1 METDF
6 KNISGMFR
14 TNTDIINKAIADVRP
29 EDWFRT
35 PGDDSNHL
43 MWLLGHVVVHRG
55 QVLKTI
61 GVDWNRSWAPLFARG
76 AQRGDDA
83 EYPTVDEMRAAWDE
97 ISEQL
102 KGALR
107 EPAADVLT
115 QPAPEGPPSFDKKLS
130 GTVAFYAFH
139 DTYHTG
145 QVSFLRK
152 WLGYGQTIG

>member
-14 TNTDIINKAIADVRP
+14 ANTDIVSKAIADVRP

-43 MWLLGHVVVHRG
+43 MWLLGHIVVHRAY
-55 QVLKTI
+55 VLKNL
-61 GVDWNRSWAPLFARG
+61 GGDWDRSWAPLFAPG
-76 AQRGDDA
+76 AQRVNDT
-83 EYPTVDEMRAAWDE
+83 EYPTVDEMRAAWSE

-102 KGALR
+102 KTTLR
-107 EPAADVLT
+107 ETPVDVLT
-115 QPAPEGPPSFDKKLS
+115 KPAPEGPPSFDKQLS
-130 GTVAFYAFH
+130 GTVAFFAFH
-139 DTYHTG
+139 DTYHAG

>member
-14 TNTDIINKAIADVRP
+14 TNTDIINKAIADVRT

-55 QVLKTI
+55 QVLKVL
-61 GVDWNRSWAPLFARG
+61 GVDWKSSWASLFARG
-76 AQRGDDA
+76 SQRVDDA
-83 EYPTVDEMRAAWDE
+83 EYPAVDEMRAAWDE

-102 KGALR
+102 KAALQ
-107 EPAADVLT
+107 E
-115 QPAPEGPPSFDKKLS
+115 PAPEVLSKTAPEGAPSFDKQLS

>member
-14 TNTDIINKAIADVRP
+14 ANTDIISKAIADVRP
-29 EDWFRT
+29 EDWYRT

-55 QVLKTI
+55 QVLKTL
-61 GVDWNRSWAPLFARG
+61 GRDWSRSWASLFAPG
-76 AQRGDDA
+76 SQRVDDA
-83 EYPTVDEMRAAWDE
+83 EYPTIDEMRAAWE
-97 ISEQL
+97 EVSQQL
-102 KGALR
+102 RATLR
-107 EPAADVLT
+107 ETPPDVLT
-115 QPAPEGPPSFDKKLS
+115 KPAPEGPPSFDKQLS

-139 DTYHTG
+139 DTYHVG

-152 WLGYGQTIG
+152 WLGYGRIIG

>member
-6 KNISGMFR
+6 KNTSGMFR
-14 TNTDIINKAIADVRP
+14 FNTDIIGKAIDGVRN
-29 EDWFRT
+29 EDWFRA

-55 QVLKTI
+55 QVLKI
-61 GVDWNRSWAPLFARG
+61 LGVDWNSSWASLFAPG
-76 AQRGDDA
+76 SQRVDDA
-83 EYPTVDEMRAAWDE
+83 EYPTVDEMRAAWAE
-97 ISEQL
+97 ISQQL
-102 KGALR
+102 KAALG
-107 EPAADVLT
+107 EISPDVLT
-115 QPAPEGPPSFDKKLS
+115 RPAPQGPPSFAQQVS

>member
-14 TNTDIINKAIADVRP
+14 TNTDIISKAIADVRS

-55 QVLKTI
+55 QVLKTL
-61 GVDWNRSWAPLFARG
+61 GGQWDSSWASMFKPG
-76 AQRGDDA
+76 TQRVDDA
-83 EYPTVDEMRAAWDE
+83 QYPTVDEMRAAWDE

-102 KGALR
+102 KTALR
-107 EPAADVLT
+107 ESSPDFLNT
-115 QPAPEGPPSFDKKLS
+115 PAPEGPPSFDKKLS

-145 QVSFLRK
+145 
-152 WLGYGQTIG
+152 